1 MLLSVFQADVQPT
14 SVAWPLQPIVVHP
27 VAKLGQVHL
36 RQRAQDE
43 RCVSQLKCLSF
54 TPLSHTAARDSCLDS
69 ASFAAAFKRMRAAGK
84 ESASIVTEP
93 SNSGQA
99 ALPLRALES
108 ESAAALQMQLQVALL
123 LGACSFAAPVLTLS
137 RPFALVH
144 RPITVVLICSPHR
157 RLSLLSFLSFCSSH
171 HSSQIRALRHRPLI
185 LL

>member
-1 MLLSVFQADVQPT
+1 LLCIL
-14 SVAWPLQPIVVHP
+14 LQNWDKCI
-27 VAKLGQVHL
+27 
-36 RQRAQDE
+36 
-43 RCVSQLKCLSF
+43 CVNVRRTNGAFPSC
-54 TPLSHTAARDSCLDS
+54 TPLLHSAARHSFLDA
-69 ASFAAAFKRMRAAGK
+69 ASFAAAFKRMRAVGK
-84 ESASIVTEP
+84 ESASIVTVP
-93 SNSGQA
+93 MNSGQA